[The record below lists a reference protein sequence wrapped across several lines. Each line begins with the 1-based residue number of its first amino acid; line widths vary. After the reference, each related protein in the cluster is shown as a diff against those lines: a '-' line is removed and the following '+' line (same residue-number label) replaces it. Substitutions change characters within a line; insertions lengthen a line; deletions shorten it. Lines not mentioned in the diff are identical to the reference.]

1 MQRSKRPLPQ
11 ALPFRPPIQT
21 LETLRARCLDE
32 PTRDGLGVVMLKL
45 KSKRRAENRVNLR
58 FRDEKFLDQ
67 LEILAHS
74 KGLTLPTW
82 IRSVLMRELNFSEE
96 KKILANRVSES
107 TLVSHKLLERLLS
120 PEDVS
125 DARKKVQNYLQSV
138 KKHVRKDDD

>member
-1 MQRSKRPLPQ
+1 
-11 ALPFRPPIQT
+11 
-21 LETLRARCLDE
+21 
-32 PTRDGLGVVMLKL
+32 MLKL